1 MKLKE
6 KICFQKGDIMNL
18 NLVLTYVMIT
28 VAFVFLILSFIF
40 PSEIRI
46 GSFVASLIIALVF
59 YSFYK
64 KKKKSDL

>member
-1 MKLKE
+1 
-6 KICFQKGDIMNL
+6 MNL